1 MNDRISRRFKILLYN
16 KKVNLILTKTIAISP
31 VFGLWIWAL
40 NILYPITHT
49 AYKTPLI
56 CLVPVPP
63 RLA

>member
-49 AYKTPLI
+49 AYKIPLI
-56 CLVPVPP
+56 CLAPVPP